1 MHVCVHVCVCGPS
14 EVVRVRA
21 WVHTW
26 WAGSKQ
32 LAAPTTPSPVHP
44 HTHCHCCPVSVK
56 LLLAGTPRWVIV
68 GPPARPCPPPPNGPP
83 IASWAASPLPYPT
96 AAELRRCP
104 PPVTRVV
111 HLGRFHR
118 CRTGTFSFCYV
129 STSAHY
135 LGGMMARP
143 LHRLQ
148 VAVHCRP
155 HTARL
160 CGPLPDSACLYTLCV
175 WRPPAS
181 LMSRCQA
188 VWAVVRTPD
197 WVAALRSWNFKSTH
211 IGLTSAL
218 PCPMHDPPPLH
229 HPPYPQLPRG
239 RGGLTGAHFTW
250 AMRTSPDP
258 GPPDQLGPLLGAP
271 PLTTW
276 PGLHRAAF
284 SVPLCVWGGLAKRN
298 RIQ

>member
-1 MHVCVHVCVCGPS
+1 MG
-14 EVVRVRA
+14 
-21 WVHTW
+21 
-26 WAGSKQ
+26 
-32 LAAPTTPSPVHP
+32 
-44 HTHCHCCPVSVK
+44 HC
-56 LLLAGTPRWVIV
+56 R
-68 GPPARPCPPPPNGPP
+68 PARPPVPPPPPPNGPP

-197 WVAALRSWNFKSTH
+197 WVAALRSWNSSP
-211 IGLTSAL
+211 LTLVSPARFLAL
-218 PCPMHDPPPLH
+218 CMTPPPSTT
-229 HPPYPQLPRG
+229 PRIRNSHVG
-239 RGGLTGAHFTW
+239 VGDSPAP
-250 AMRTSPDP
+250 TSPGRCVRP
-258 GPPDQLGPLLGAP
+258 RTPD
-271 PLTTW
+271 
-276 PGLHRAAF
+276 HRINWAHY
-284 SVPLCVWGGLAKRN
+284 WGRLP
-298 RIQ
+298 

>member
-1 MHVCVHVCVCGPS
+1 MGH
-14 EVVRVRA
+14 
-21 WVHTW
+21 
-26 WAGSKQ
+26 
-32 LAAPTTPSPVHP
+32 
-44 HTHCHCCPVSVK
+44 
-56 LLLAGTPRWVIV
+56 
-68 GPPARPCPPPPNGPP
+68 PPARAPPPPPQ
-83 IASWAASPLPYPT
+83 WSPHCIMGYLTVTIPHCT

-284 SVPLCVWGGLAKRN
+284 SVPLCVSNGSGKKTPTGKSLAPCRAYLWQ
-298 RIQ
+298 R

>member
-1 MHVCVHVCVCGPS
+1 M
-14 EVVRVRA
+14 
-21 WVHTW
+21 
-26 WAGSKQ
+26 
-32 LAAPTTPSPVHP
+32 
-44 HTHCHCCPVSVK
+44 
-56 LLLAGTPRWVIV
+56 
-68 GPPARPCPPPPNGPP
+68 
-83 IASWAASPLPYPT
+83 
-96 AAELRRCP
+96 
-104 PPVTRVV
+104 TRVV

-284 SVPLCVWGGLAKRN
+284 SVPLCVSNGSGKKKCRTLPMCPHQAFWPGGGWCKKIWTPPPTRTHQTPPPRLPKAQPSDSPCLTTEPLLVPVVRACYEG
-298 RIQ
+298 

>member
-1 MHVCVHVCVCGPS
+1 M
-14 EVVRVRA
+14 
-21 WVHTW
+21 
-26 WAGSKQ
+26 
-32 LAAPTTPSPVHP
+32 
-44 HTHCHCCPVSVK
+44 
-56 LLLAGTPRWVIV
+56 
-68 GPPARPCPPPPNGPP
+68 
-83 IASWAASPLPYPT
+83 
-96 AAELRRCP
+96 
-104 PPVTRVV
+104 TRVV

-284 SVPLCVWGGLAKRN
+284 SVPLCVSNGSGKKKYRHTANLSSRPGSVTSCGPPPSPGAFPCPQLPTN
-298 RIQ
+298 SMHLCQQDSTETT

>member
-1 MHVCVHVCVCGPS
+1 MG
-14 EVVRVRA
+14 
-21 WVHTW
+21 
-26 WAGSKQ
+26 
-32 LAAPTTPSPVHP
+32 
-44 HTHCHCCPVSVK
+44 HCR
-56 LLLAGTPRWVIV
+56 T
-68 GPPARPCPPPPNGPP
+68 ARPPVPPPPPNGPP

-218 PCPMHDPPPLH
+218 PCPMHDPSPLH
-229 HPPYPQLPRG
+229 HPRRIRNSHVGVGDSPAP
-239 RGGLTGAHFTW
+239 
-250 AMRTSPDP
+250 TSPGRCVRP
-258 GPPDQLGPLLGAP
+258 RTPD
-271 PLTTW
+271 
-276 PGLHRAAF
+276 HRINWAHY
-284 SVPLCVWGGLAKRN
+284 WGRLP
-298 RIQ
+298 

>member
-1 MHVCVHVCVCGPS
+1 M
-14 EVVRVRA
+14 
-21 WVHTW
+21 
-26 WAGSKQ
+26 
-32 LAAPTTPSPVHP
+32 
-44 HTHCHCCPVSVK
+44 
-56 LLLAGTPRWVIV
+56 
-68 GPPARPCPPPPNGPP
+68 
-83 IASWAASPLPYPT
+83 
-96 AAELRRCP
+96 
-104 PPVTRVV
+104 TRVV

-218 PCPMHDPPPLH
+218 PCPMHDPPP
-229 HPPYPQLPRG
+229 PPPPPVSA
-239 RGGLTGAHFTW
+239 TPTW
-250 AMRTSPDP
+250 AWGTHRRPLHLGDAYVP
-258 GPPDQLGPLLGAP
+258 GPRTTGSIGPIIGGASLDYLARVASRCVFRTTLCVQRVWQNEIQLGEVAKKLLLDAWR
-271 PLTTW
+271 W
-276 PGLHRAAF
+276 PRCA
-284 SVPLCVWGGLAKRN
+284 VEI
-298 RIQ
+298 RIHERDL